1 MREFKRIK
9 EIEQVMDGV
18 KELTFNINDVSF
30 LTHELLEIYENQQEI
45 I

>member
-18 KELTFNINDVSF
+18 RELTINNDDISF
-30 LTHELLEIYENQQEI
+30 LTHELQEIHENQ
-45 I
+45 